1 MRTTPALLP
10 VARHI
15 AISLAMLLLVVIVVM
30 NAIGIRVGRF
40 EGAPVM
46 IFGQAVNAGW
56 AVVAAT
62 VVAMMLCVTQLWNSL
77 KSRNMVSTRHLLGF
91 ALLSSVA
98 TLIYLVAA
106 LGMSIN
112 MSEFRRVPS
121 SDATHPC
128 FVIYQITSGMTPS
141 GAGRFYVANSS
152 WGLPQPT
159 QYVWSDDEGA
169 DGIPDGSWEVR
180 WESDIGTLIT
190 YEEIGIDPD
199 DKLPAR
205 FSCSR

>member
-1 MRTTPALLP
+1 MGGL
-10 VARHI
+10 
-15 AISLAMLLLVVIVVM
+15 
-30 NAIGIRVGRF
+30 
-40 EGAPVM
+40 
-46 IFGQAVNAGW
+46 
-56 AVVAAT
+56 VAAT

-98 TLIYLVAA
+98 TLIYLFAA

>member
-46 IFGQAVNAGW
+46 IFGQAV
-56 AVVAAT
+56 VAAT

-98 TLIYLVAA
+98 TLIYLFAA

-205 FSCSR
+205 LSCSR